1 MCCTLN
7 LVLSFLLC
15 VFWAGGGEGD
25 WGTENTC
32 IAEQFLILSGL
43 NI

>member
-15 VFWAGGGEGD
+15 VCWAGEGG

-32 IAEQFLILSGL
+32 IAEQFLVFSGL